1 MTPQN
6 KKFLAHKDKEDR
18 QKRIII
24 IATISVLVIV
34 FALVAY
40 GVIDRYVL
48 TPKTNVIEL
57 ENHTIKADEFEQQ
70 VRWIRRNL
78 IVDIDQILNT
88 FQQLGGTPEVFSYF
102 EQQLM
107 TSVNQLQQPLLI
119 GQEVLRNLTSEIV
132 LQVEAEK
139 MGIVVDEN
147 WIDREIE
154 EAFGYYINGTP
165 TPVVTDTIADLPT
178 STPAEDDQGEPDPT
192 ATPLLQ
198 PTEYTEDLFSSNYNT
213 FLDDIKNQGISENT
227 IRNIV
232 RMSVIRQ
239 EVMDIVTADVDQTQ
253 EQVWIRHI
261 LVADE
266 ETANEVVEK
275 LAAGEDFAL
284 LASEYSLDDV
294 NKESGGDLGWFASGM
309 MVQPFDEAAFALE
322 VGEISDPVQTDFGWH
337 ILESLGKDD
346 LLLNQSAYDQ
356 LRDETFGIWLAE
368 KEAAY
373 QPIVNE
379 DWLKYVPSEP
389 ALPPD
394 YLAYIQS
401 LTLGQPQLPPEIPT
415 E

>member
-40 GVIDRYVL
+40 GVFDRYVL
-48 TPKTNVIEL
+48 TPKTTVIEL

-78 IVDIDQILNT
+78 IVDIDQILTT

-107 TSVNQLQQPLLI
+107 TSVNQLQQPLLV
-119 GQEVLRNLTSEIV
+119 GQEVIRNLTSEIV

-147 WIDREIE
+147 WVDREIE
-154 EAFGYYINGTP
+154 EAFGYYANGTP
-165 TPVVTDTIADLPT
+165 TPVVTDSVADLPT

-266 ETANEVVEK
+266 DTAKEVVEK
-275 LAAGEDFAL
+275 LADGEDFAL

-309 MVQPFDEAAFALE
+309 MVQAFDEAAFALE

-346 LLLNQSAYDQ
+346 LLLNQSAYEQ
-356 LRDETFGIWLAE
+356 LRNETFGIWLAE
-368 KEAAY
+368 KEATY
-373 QPIVNE
+373 QPVVNE
-379 DWLKYVPSEP
+379 DWIKYVPSEP

-394 YLAYIQS
+394 YLAYVQS